1 MSSVR
6 GEHYGSKPPTDSS
19 CPSLATFVENQD
31 LHHAPQ
37 DFFYRNRNMQTLNMV
52 FLNEYEMDKDQSLY
66 NLFLR
71 KYIYNNVVYFYW
83 IPVSC
88 ITVILSLVMTSFL
101 LCYVNIEVLK
111 PIQDMSQITE

>member
-1 MSSVR
+1 
-6 GEHYGSKPPTDSS
+6 
-19 CPSLATFVENQD
+19 
-31 LHHAPQ
+31 
-37 DFFYRNRNMQTLNMV
+37 MV